1 MHTLR
6 SLIVFGLV
14 ALVAVPARATTSEG
28 SLITNLASATFKDKT
43 GVMREISYG
52 ATSWVLVATPSV
64 MLLKVVSPT
73 IAVSGGT
80 VTFCITFSNASA
92 LTSAVNVVISD
103 KVPDN
108 VRFANALTENDP
120 VGGNITPAWSTDNI
134 AWSLAWPPGYGQGPA
149 TPASSVFLRW
159 TTDVMGPRQSAIVC
173 YSVTIQ

>member
-1 MHTLR
+1 MPDL
-6 SLIVFGLV
+6 
-14 ALVAVPARATTSEG
+14 ATTSEG
-28 SLITNLASATFKDKT
+28 TLITNLASATFKDKT

-52 ATSWVLVATPSV
+52 ATSWVLVATPSI
-64 MLLKVVSPT
+64 MLSKMATPT

-80 VTFCITFSNASA
+80 VTFCITFSNASS

-108 VRFANALTENDP
+108 VRFDNVRLENDP
-120 VGGNITPAWSTDNI
+120 AGGIITPSWSTNN
-134 AWSLAWPPGYGQGPA
+134 AAPWTTNWPPVAQGPVN
-149 TPASSVFLRW
+149 SLFLRW